1 MIIDRWTRATVL
13 VAGAALATACA
24 PSIRS
29 ERDENIPVPQGATW
43 AWAAR
48 ASVAQDSGARGRYI
62 PERLSYDP
70 IAQQRFRRAIEGAMQ
85 ERGFRKADDT
95 AQADFLLG
103 FAFSGS
109 DAYRQPVHGVAA
121 VSVGFSGGWGYRPFG
136 VYRPWGFYRP
146 WGWYPWGWGFA
157 FGGFPY
163 AYGYAPAY
171 YAPYGGGGAYRDGW
185 LTVELRLRSDG
196 ETAWVGRYRTEEH
209 EVRRMSQEKIQQ
221 VVHKLFDTLR

>member
-1 MIIDRWTRATVL
+1 MNIDRWTRATIL

-48 ASVAQDSGARGRYI
+48 APAARDSGDRGRYI
-62 PERLSYDP
+62 PERLGYDP

-85 ERGFRKADDT
+85 ERGFRKVDDT

-103 FAFSGS
+103 FSFSGS
-109 DAYRQPVHGVAA
+109 DVYRQPARGAGA
-121 VSVGFSGGWGYRPFG
+121 VSVGFYGGWGYRRFG
-136 VYRPWGFYRP
+136 FSRPWGFYRP

-157 FGGFPY
+157 FTGYPY
-163 AYGYAPAY
+163 GWYAPAY
-171 YAPYGGGGAYRDGW
+171 YPYAASGYRDGW

-196 ETAWVGRYRTEEH
+196 ETAWLGRYRTEEH
-209 EVRRMSQEKIQQ
+209 EVRRMSQEKIRQ
-221 VVHKLFDTLR
+221 VVHQLFDTLH